1 MAGTVKSLKED
12 ELKELLEKLFDELV
26 KKGMLPP
33 DAKKEDLVNAVKD
46 KILSNNLTD
55 VNTKDNMAFIKAL
68 SAALVGEHLNQKYN
82 LKVDFVKLF
91 RDVPFMN
98 PTEKEQLKNELKD
111 LIKLTLTR
119 LENKSPNKEDWMK
132 NKDEIA
138 DKIANDIV
146 KQAEQTDIMKDD
158 KTMSLLLTLTV
169 SAQKE
174 REEMSLRALFG
185 GVLPGQTGGQT
196 VVQGMQSGNE
206 EGFVKQDQSLP
217 TDKSMMA
224 DLGQYNPGKPDYVGL
239 ENAAKQATIETSK
252 DLGPLV
258 KEFET
263 ASMLIK
269 DPSATPTLTANK

>member
-1 MAGTVKSLKED
+1 MAGTVKSLNEN
-12 ELKELLEKLFDELV
+12 ELKELLDKLFDEMV

-33 DAKKEDLVNAVKD
+33 DAKKDELVSAVKD

-68 SAALVGEHLNQKYN
+68 SGALVGEHLNQKYN

-98 PTEKEQLKNELKD
+98 PTEKAQLKNELKD

-119 LENKSPNKEDWMK
+119 LEKKSPNKEAWMDK
-132 NKDEIA
+132 KDEIA
-138 DKIANDIV
+138 DKIANDIM

-158 KTMSLLLTLTV
+158 KAMSLLLTLTV
-169 SAQKE
+169 SAQQEKA
-174 REEMSLRALFG
+174 EMSLRSLFG
-185 GVLPGQTGGQT
+185 GVLPGQTGGQSI
-196 VVQGMQSGNE
+196 VQGMQSGNE

-239 ENAAKQATIETSK
+239 ENAAKQAAVETSQTF
-252 DLGPLV
+252 GPLV

-263 ASMLIK
+263 SNMLIK
-269 DPSATPTLTANK
+269 DPFATPTFTADK